1 MATTTQP
8 RFAPKLK
15 IKTGDTVQVIS
26 GADKGTQ
33 GEVLKVFPRENKAI
47 VAGVKIAKRH
57 VKPTAEQ
64 AGGIVDK
71 AMPIHIS
78 NLMLVVNGEPT
89 KVGRKLV
96 DGKIVRYSKKT
107 GEII

>member
-1 MATTTQP
+1 MAATKQT

-15 IKTGDTVQVIS
+15 IKTGDTVLVVS

-33 GEVLKVFPRENKAI
+33 GEVIKVYPSDNKAL
-47 VAGVKIAKRH
+47 VQGVKIAKRH
-57 VKPTAEQ
+57 VKPTAER
-64 AGGIVDK
+64 AGGIVEK
-71 AMPIHIS
+71 EMPVDIS
-78 NLMLVVNGEPT
+78 NLMLVVNGTPT

-96 DGKIVRYSKKT
+96 DDKLVRYSKKT

>member
-1 MATTTQP
+1 MATTTSK

-15 IKTGDTVQVIS
+15 IKKGDTVLVTT

-33 GEVLKVFPRENKAI
+33 GEVLKVFPLENKAL
-47 VAGVKIAKRH
+47 VEGVRIAKRH
-57 VKPTAEQ
+57 IKASAEQ

-71 AMPIHIS
+71 PMPINIS
-78 NLMLVVNGEPT
+78 NLMLVVNGTPT
-89 KVGRKLV
+89 KVGRKSV
-96 DGKIVRYSKKT
+96 DGKIVRYSKTT

>member
-1 MATTTQP
+1 MATTKST

-15 IKTGDTVQVIS
+15 IKKGDTVRVIS
-26 GADKGTQ
+26 GADKGTE
-33 GEVLKVFPRENKAI
+33 GEVLKVFPTENKAI
-47 VAGVKIAKRH
+47 VAGVKMVKRH
-57 VKPTAEQ
+57 VKATAEQ

-71 AMPIHIS
+71 EMPIQIS
-78 NLMLVVNGEPT
+78 NLMLVVNGTPT